1 MDDVE
6 KLLKPGERLLSFF
19 RARLERV
26 GEGILVLTSG
36 RILWVPESGTETSF
50 DASDLGWV
58 ARSGPKLRIALPGGS
73 LRFELQSASAA
84 ATATGFLLACVEQRE
99 SRAAKGRPTEA
110 RPRQDDRGE
119 RGAPD

>member
-26 GEGILVLTSG
+26 GEGILVLTSV
-36 RILWVPESGTETSF
+36 RILWVPENGSETSF

-58 ARSGPKLRIALPGGS
+58 ARSGPRLRIALPGGS

-84 ATATGFLLACVEQRE
+84 ATATGFLLACVERRE
-99 SRAAKGRPTEA
+99 SGAAKDREKEA
-110 RPRQDDRGE
+110 RPREDEAGD
-119 RGAPD
+119 